1 LKFALVIL
9 AFLLAVPLSG
19 ISQQRR
25 TGDWMPRQVN
35 KPSATASTN
44 SQIFAPFFV
53 TKITDLTAVG
63 TYTQNFVSTPEFGD
77 FVVVTGDIGTM
88 RSVMTL
94 SKEVPATFGV
104 HSESNLTYA
113 ITISKQTVVTSVNGQ
128 NQTVQLGNLSNLV
141 PLHSNF
147 ASSVSTTSPQSGD
160 FTFVVGAQIPGEANT
175 VVTTGQLSG
184 VFNVTV
190 CSN

>member
-1 LKFALVIL
+1 VF
-9 AFLLAVPLSG
+9 PLSG
-19 ISQQRR
+19 HGQQRR
-25 TGDWMPRQVN
+25 TGGWMPPQ
-35 KPSATASTN
+35 KASQPTASAMAS
-44 SQIFAPFFV
+44 SQVFAPFFV

-63 TYTQNFVSTPEFGD
+63 NYTQNFLSKPEFGD
-77 FVVVTGDIGTM
+77 FVVVTGDVGTM

-94 SKEVPATFGV
+94 SKEVPASFGV

-113 ITISKQTVVTSVNGQ
+113 ITISNQTVVTSANGQ

-141 PLHSNF
+141 PLHSTF
-147 ASSVSTTSPQSGD
+147 ASSVTTTTPQSGE
-160 FTFVVGAQIPGEANT
+160 FTFVVGAQIPGEAQQA
-175 VVTTGQLSG
+175 VVTSGQLSG